1 MHRLFDHFN
10 KDTLAGALMLLVGA
24 GAALEGMTYSVGTLS
39 APGPGLF
46 PSALGILLMPIGL
59 AIALV
64 GKRARSGAARGVR
77 AKRQA
82 DWRGW
87 TCIIGSIV
95 AFVVLGNYG
104 GLVPASFAVAF
115 VAALGD
121 RENTLRGAFA
131 LGVVMTV
138 VAVVVFWWL
147 LQLQFPLFRWG

>member
-1 MHRLFDHFN
+1 MHRLFDHFS
-10 KDTLAGALMLLVGA
+10 KDTLAGGLMLLTGA
-24 GAALEGMTYSVGTLS
+24 GAALEGMTYSIGTLS

-46 PSALGILLMPIGL
+46 PSALGVLLMPIGL
-59 AIALV
+59 AIALS
-64 GKRARSGAARGVR
+64 GKRARAGEESETR

-87 TCIIGSIV
+87 SCIVASIV
-95 AFVVLGNYG
+95 AFVVLGHYG

-115 VAALGD
+115 GAALGD

-131 LGVVMTV
+131 LGVAMTV